1 MPLVLADRVK
11 ETTTTTGTGTITLL
25 GAATGFQ
32 AFSVIGNGNTTYY
45 TIAGQGTNEWEVGV
59 GTYTASGTTLSR
71 DTVLSSSAGAP
82 TKTNFSAGTKD
93 VFVTYPSERAVY
105 SDGTNIVPDNPA
117 VLLPSSGGTGQTSYV
132 NGELLIGN
140 TTGNTLTKATLTQG
154 TGITVTNGAGSITVT
169 NAGVTSV
176 AAGTGISVSA
186 ATGGVT
192 ISSTV
197 SGGGDYA
204 LRSFVS
210 PTTWSKPAG
219 LKQIK
224 VTVVGAG
231 GAGGA
236 TPAGASGGGGSGGA
250 AISWIPAPSIPGPQP
265 ITAGAGTNSFG
276 GFCSATAGGAG
287 ANGTTLGGIAGG
299 TGGAGSGGTI
309 NINGGRGGWG
319 FASPAAPALPFTGG
333 GAPSILGNG
342 GASQVTPA
350 PVAVT
355 GFPGS
360 GYGSGG
366 SGVQRSP
373 ATVPPATTGAPG
385 IVIVEEFY

>member
-117 VLLPSSGGTGQTSYV
+117 VLLPSSGGTGRSSVTS
-132 NGELLIGN
+132 GSLL
-140 TTGNTLTKATLTQG
+140 
-154 TGITVTNGAGSITVT
+154 VGAGTSAMTEL
-169 NAGVTSV
+169 AGSTPGQAVVWSGT
-176 AAGTGISVSA
+176 AWTAGSA
-186 ATGGVT
+186 
-192 ISSTV
+192 
-197 SGGGDYA
+197 GGGDYA
-204 LRSFVS
+204 LRSYVS
-210 PTTWSKPAG
+210 PATWTKPAG
-219 LKQIK
+219 LKQVK

-231 GAGGA
+231 GNGGA
-236 TPAGASGGGGSGGA
+236 SPSGHSGAGGSGGA
-250 AISWIPAPSIPGPQP
+250 AISWIPAPSIPGPVGV
-265 ITAGAGTNSFG
+265 TAGAGTNSFG
-276 GFCSATAGGAG
+276 AFCSATAGGAG
-287 ANGTTLGGIAGG
+287 GNGTALGGIPGG

-309 NINGGRGGWG
+309 NIGGNRGGW
-319 FASPAAPALPFTGG
+319 AVSAAAPFLPQTGT
-333 GAPSILGNG
+333 GAPSIMGTG
-342 GASQVTPA
+342 GAGQAGPGA
-350 PVAVT
+350 AVLAGT
-355 GFPGS
+355 PGS

-366 SGVQRSP
+366 SGVSRSP
-373 ATVPPATTGAPG
+373 ATIPPVATGAPG